1 MNNEENKGVT
11 KEGFLCPV
19 EGTRERERKMYFFT
33 GRL

>member
-19 EGTRERERKMYFFT
+19 SDKRERERE
-33 GRL
+33 RESE